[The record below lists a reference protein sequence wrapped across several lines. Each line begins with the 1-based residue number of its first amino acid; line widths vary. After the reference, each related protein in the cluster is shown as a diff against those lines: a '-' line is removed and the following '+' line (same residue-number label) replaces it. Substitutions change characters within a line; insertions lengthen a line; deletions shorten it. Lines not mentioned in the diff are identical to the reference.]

1 MMIVLTVCAVD
12 GISREIFSQEHWP
25 LPELPEVETVARGLR
40 QTLIRKKLKGVEVFL
55 PKTVRGGDLQDLVGR
70 SLREVDR
77 IGKLMLLRW
86 TGDLTLLWHLKMTG
100 QVLMVR
106 PGESI
111 VKHTHLRFSF
121 NGLDLRF
128 VDLRQ
133 FGYVKLVPTPL
144 ADGEPE
150 LQTLGPDALGLD
162 QDEFLE
168 RLKIRKG
175 RIKPL
180 LLNQSFVAGIGNIY
194 ADESLFR
201 AKIHPMASAAGLS
214 REKRRRLFQ
223 EVQAVLHEAVEL
235 GGSSISNFC
244 DVHGRLG
251 YFQTRHQVYRH
262 TDEPC
267 PICGTAIERCRL
279 GGRGTHFCPRCQAE

>member
-1 MMIVLTVCAVD
+1 M
-12 GISREIFSQEHWP
+12 
-25 LPELPEVETVARGLR
+25 PELPEVETVAQGLR
-40 QTLIRKKLKGVEVFL
+40 QTIVRKKLKDVEVFL

-70 SLREVDR
+70 SLRGVDR

-100 QVLMVR
+100 QILLVK
-106 PGESI
+106 PGGPLT
-111 VKHTHLRFSF
+111 KHTHLRLAF

-133 FGYVKLVPTPL
+133 FGYVKLVRTSE
-144 ADGEPE
+144 AETQTE
-150 LQTLGPDALGLD
+150 LKTLGPDALGLD
-162 QDEFLE
+162 RDVFLE
-168 RLKIRKG
+168 RLGRRKG

-201 AKIHPMASAAGLS
+201 AGIHPLSLAADLNPA
-214 REKRRRLFQ
+214 ERLRLHQ
-223 EVQAVLHEAVEL
+223 EIQAVLQEAVAL
-235 GGSSISNFC
+235 GGSSISNFR

-251 YFQTRHQVYRH
+251 YFQTKHRVYRH
-262 TDEPC
+262 TAEPC
-267 PICGTAIERCRL
+267 PVCGQAIERFRV
-279 GGRGTHFCPRCQAE
+279 GGRGTHFCPHCQTK

>member
-1 MMIVLTVCAVD
+1 
-12 GISREIFSQEHWP
+12 
-25 LPELPEVETVARGLR
+25 LPELPEVETVAQGLR
-40 QTLIRKKLKGVEVFL
+40 QTIIRKKLKGVEVFL

-70 SLREVDR
+70 TVRGVDR

-100 QVLMVR
+100 QIRLMR
-106 PGESI
+106 PGDPLT
-111 VKHTHLRFSF
+111 KHTHLRFSF

-133 FGYVKLVPTPL
+133 FGYVKLVPTCL
-144 ADGEPE
+144 ADRDPV
-150 LQTLGPDALGLD
+150 LKTLGPDALGLD
-162 QDEFLE
+162 RDVFLK
-168 RLKIRKG
+168 RLGRRKG

-201 AKIHPMASAAGLS
+201 AGIHPLALASSLS
-214 REKRRRLFQ
+214 PKERLRLYD
-223 EVQAVLHEAVEL
+223 EIQAVLQEAVAL

-251 YFQTRHQVYRH
+251 YFQTKHRVYRH
-262 TDEPC
+262 TAEPC
-267 PICGTAIERCRL
+267 PVCGEAIERFRL
-279 GGRGTHFCPRCQAE
+279 GGRGTHFCPRCQTR